1 MGLFSV
7 NPADRMNSTPS
18 IAEKKSVALSS
29 VAAALFLT
37 GIKLIVGL
45 QTNSL
50 GILSEAAHSAL
61 DLVAALMTYAA
72 VSLADKPPDREHLY
86 GHGKIENLSA
96 FAETLLLI
104 ITCAW
109 IIYEAVHRLISH
121 EVHIEANVWAY
132 AVMGVA
138 IIVDVGRSRALAA
151 IARKHHSQALEAD
164 ALHFSSDV
172 WTSTVVILGLISVSL
187 GYPMVD
193 AVAAIVVAI
202 LVLFVSYR
210 LGRKTVDALMDRVP
224 QGLYEKTLEAIT
236 RVHGVEEIRSIRL
249 RPSGAKVF
257 VDTTVAIR
265 RTIPFER
272 AHAIMDQVEQAIHA
286 VHPHADVVV
295 HAEPYTSPDE
305 TIVDKVRM
313 IVLQKG
319 LRAPHNLE
327 VHNVDGRY
335 FIDFDIE
342 YQKGKS
348 FIEAHDVADEI
359 EEAIRH
365 EVGSVDRV
373 TIHMEEYQ
381 PDEGRFSNVSEEER
395 VLCDAINQTV
405 RMDERVRDCS
415 AVTLLKFG
423 DAYNL
428 SITCHVDKTLTL
440 DEVHAII
447 ADIENRLYRE
457 FKQLRRITIHAE
469 PA

>member
-1 MGLFSV
+1 MELLFKSL
-7 NPADRMNSTPS
+7 PDRMNSTS
-18 IAEKKSVALSS
+18 SVTEKKSAALSS

-72 VSLADKPPDREHLY
+72 VSLADKPPDRDHLY

-96 FAETLLLI
+96 FAETILLV

-109 IIYEAVHRLISH
+109 IIYEAAHRLISH
-121 EVHIEANVWAY
+121 EVHIEANVWAF
-132 AVMGVA
+132 AVMGIA
-138 IIVDVGRSRALAA
+138 IIVDTGRSRVLAA

-164 ALHFSSDV
+164 ALHFSSDI
-172 WTSTVVILGLISVSL
+172 WTSAVVILGLISVSL

-224 QGLYEKTLEAIT
+224 QGLYEKMLDAIA

-272 AHAIMDQVEQAIHA
+272 AHAIMDQVERAIHV

-295 HAEPYTSPDE
+295 HAEPFTSPDE

-381 PDEGRFSNVSEEER
+381 PDEGRFSNVSEAER
-395 VLCDAINQTV
+395 ALCDAISQAV
-405 RMDERVRDCS
+405 QLDERVRDCS

-423 DAYNL
+423 DAYIL
-428 SITCHVDKTLTL
+428 SLTCRVDKALTL
-440 DEVHAII
+440 DQVHAII
-447 ADIENRLYRE
+447 ADIESALYRQ